1 MGKSANQVSVVVHG
15 EVSQPGAGV
24 GVNHNLI
31 STLNSD
37 DDVLPSHRVLVV
49 VLVVLVEDGGDLL
62 TVLTD
67 GKKSFLVVMGGNV
80 ELEHVGSTTGA
91 CEDAGVNVEAAT
103 IVAVGALEGQVLLA
117 ATIISLGPVG
127 VEADAQSLAIEG
139 LQESILPLNPGL
151 KILNVRN
158 AVRVVGIHPVLQ
170 VLVGVLPIGDLLADP
185 LVESGVLGSPGSGL
199 VIGPLVQGGNVR
211 LATVVLAL
219 GEVLEVGN
227 LRLAGII
234 LTLGPG
240 VEGSNLGLPGAVLS
254 VQLGNVHLSGSVVL
268 CLLLLKRLDLV
279 LTEIILTGG
288 GHFQSIV
295 VLLQLIVVSPE
306 GIDL

>member
-31 STLNSD
+31 STLNID
-37 DDVLPSHRVLVV
+37 DDVLPSHRVL
-49 VLVVLVEDGGDLL
+49 
-62 TVLTD
+62 
-67 GKKSFLVVMGGNV
+67 LVVMGGNV

-91 CEDAGVNVEAAT
+91 CEDASVNVEAAT

-158 AVRVVGIHPVLQ
+158 AVRVMGIHPVLQ
-170 VLVGVLPIGDLLADP
+170 VLVGVLTIGDLLADP

-211 LATVVLAL
+211 LATIVLALGKVLQVGNGSLASVILTL

-227 LRLAGII
+227 LRLAGVI

-240 VEGSNLGLPGAVLS
+240 VEGSNLGLPGAILS
-254 VQLGNVHLSGSVVL
+254 VQLAIQLGNVHLSGSL
-268 CLLLLKRLDLV
+268 S
-279 LTEIILTGG
+279 
-288 GHFQSIV
+288 F
-295 VLLQLIVVSPE
+295 
-306 GIDL
+306 

>member
-31 STLNSD
+31 STLNID
-37 DDVLPSHRVLVV
+37 DDVLPSHRVL
-49 VLVVLVEDGGDLL
+49 
-62 TVLTD
+62 
-67 GKKSFLVVMGGNV
+67 LVVMGGNV

-91 CEDAGVNVEAAT
+91 CEDASVNVEAAT

-170 VLVGVLPIGDLLADP
+170 VLVGVLTIGDLLADP
-185 LVESGVLGSPGSGL
+185 LVESLVLGT
-199 VIGPLVQGGNVR
+199 LVQGSNVR
-211 LATVVLAL
+211 LATIVLALGKVLQVGNGSLASVILTL

-227 LRLAGII
+227 LRLAGVI
-234 LTLGPG
+234 LTLSPG

-254 VQLGNVHLSGSVVL
+254 VQLAVQLGNVHLSGSVVL